1 MESISLSKSLWRLL
15 MGGIESGIVSL
26 LGEIIKIIRQ
36 EFCYINFGI
45 LNLLSFNRLDFL
57 CWIIFEF

>member
-1 MESISLSKSLWRLL
+1 